1 MARLV
6 TVLEKPVFFSWKEG
20 NVRLCWY
27 NDYTAVVEDDNG
39 KTTCLPVTLDDL
51 YDGSADLWL
60 ADQKKEEVCVYDEVS
75 YTNLNELLEGHS
87 EEDSVMIAVS
97 DVIRYIAGS
106 KVKVNFDVLKDLAN
120 LKKNIDTILENQ
132 HSAKG

>member
-20 NVRLCWY
+20 ETRLCWY
-27 NDYTAVVEDDNG
+27 NDYTVVVEDDKG

-51 YDGSADLWL
+51 YDGSADQWL
-60 ADQKKEEVCVYDEVS
+60 DDKEKEDLRIYDEVS

-87 EEDSVMIAVS
+87 KEDSIMLAVS
-97 DVIRYIAGS
+97 NVIRYIAGS

-120 LKKNIDTILENQ
+120 LKKNIDAILENQ